1 MGRNILTPVERK
13 FVTDSWLG
21 GIEIDETI
29 VAIWQARGLATREE
43 KLAVIP
49 EIRARYLELDMI
61 DIQQELALR
70 FLPFNREDWQ

>member
-1 MGRNILTPVERK
+1 MGRNILSPVERK

-21 GIEIDETI
+21 GIEIDATI
-29 VAIWQARGLATREE
+29 VAIWQARGLASREE